1 MFDSEVKLVRLL
13 SSMGVRGR
21 NYRNEL
27 LNLGV
32 PKFYESFRISD
43 SESVMLM
50 QKLGDCLFGILEQ
63 ESRKSF
69 PIQVVAAIA
78 INIVIT
84 PCFILLYMYRLL
96 L

>member
-21 NYRNEL
+21 NYINEL

-63 ESRKSF
+63 E
-69 PIQVVAAIA
+69 
-78 INIVIT
+78 
-84 PCFILLYMYRLL
+84 
-96 L
+96 

>member
-50 QKLGDCLFGILEQ
+50 QKLGDCLFGILE
-63 ESRKSF
+63 
-69 PIQVVAAIA
+69 
-78 INIVIT
+78 
-84 PCFILLYMYRLL
+84 
-96 L
+96 

>member
-50 QKLGDCLFGILEQ
+50 QKLGDCLFEILEQ
-63 ESRKSF
+63 E
-69 PIQVVAAIA
+69 
-78 INIVIT
+78 
-84 PCFILLYMYRLL
+84 
-96 L
+96 

>member
-13 SSMGVRGR
+13 SSMGVRGKI
-21 NYRNEL
+21 YRIKWFY
-27 LNLGV
+27 LGV

-50 QKLGDCLFGILEQ
+50 QKLGDCLFGILGL

-69 PIQVVAAIA
+69 PI
-78 INIVIT
+78 
-84 PCFILLYMYRLL
+84 
-96 L
+96 